1 MIEEPWINLH
11 SADAAPTGATWVM
24 GGVGEFMQHRGV
36 QFSIREA
43 LPGEWRY
50 SFKIDDKIISGKT
63 QTRLQLLAVRRVK
76 DRINRELN
84 RGTETE
90 S

>member
-1 MIEEPWINLH
+1 MDQ
-11 SADAAPTGATWVM
+11 SALGRRGADRRNVGD
-24 GGVGEFMQHRGV
+24 GGLGEFMQHRGV

-43 LPGEWRY
+43 LAGEWRY

>member
-1 MIEEPWINLH
+1 
-11 SADAAPTGATWVM
+11 
-24 GGVGEFMQHRGV
+24 MQHRGV

-50 SFKIDDKIISGKT
+50 SFKIDGKTINGKT

-76 DRINRELN
+76 DRISRELN
-84 RGTETE
+84 RNVETET
-90 S
+90 

>member
-1 MIEEPWINLH
+1 
-11 SADAAPTGATWVM
+11 
-24 GGVGEFMQHRGV
+24 MQHRGV

-50 SFKIDDKIISGKT
+50 SFKIDGKTINGKT

-76 DRINRELN
+76 DRISRELN
-84 RGTETE
+84 RNAENET
-90 S
+90 

>member
-1 MIEEPWINLH
+1 M
-11 SADAAPTGATWVM
+11 
-24 GGVGEFMQHRGV
+24 

-50 SFKIDDKIISGKT
+50 SFKIDGKTISGKT

-84 RGTETE
+84 RGAETQ

>member
-1 MIEEPWINLH
+1 MCDR
-11 SADAAPTGATWVM
+11 ADDS
-24 GGVGEFMQHRGV
+24 MQHRGV
-36 QFSIREA
+36 QFIIREA

-50 SFKIDDKIISGKT
+50 SFKLDGKTIAGKT

-76 DRINRELN
+76 NRINRELSRN
-84 RGTETE
+84 SETK